1 MITVRPGSHMYHLL
15 RLLSV
20 SGEFP
25 SKSLGILGDVRTI
38 KTMIHKMETAQK
50 IRLYSNGTVI
60 KTKLFQVSGLR
71 NKRTIR
77 LAKNALPV
85 LNEFH
90 PDALGYYMNSYPD
103 NKFTGNL
110 LNMWRNHRVGE
121 AMAVCMMA
129 GIETAPYI
137 LPELQKDSIRRV
149 IPETPSYYISRDFKK
164 IYEAELSKTIFTR
177 MIGLLFYPGDC
188 YSVYN
193 TRDSVMRWS
202 GLGEIKARQEVSEI
216 VRMNAKLHEV
226 TSALLFGN
234 SEEIAL
240 QTIINSDK
248 SLKKE
253 LRFDR
258 VYNKIHFVPLNKNGV
273 DLVKI
278 LTLPDWHEKLMS
290 VLFSSK
296 TRMRGYDSIEYDAYQ
311 DDKYYYSYFDGDIA
325 RLIRFKGS
333 LQSRMQSFE
342 ILCFPWQ
349 AKFLND
355 YLSGSVTIKQ
365 LATQTVLKALK
376 IK

>member
-1 MITVRPGSHMYHLL
+1 
-15 RLLSV
+15 
-20 SGEFP
+20 
-25 SKSLGILGDVRTI
+25 
-38 KTMIHKMETAQK
+38 
-50 IRLYSNGTVI
+50 
-60 KTKLFQVSGLR
+60 
-71 NKRTIR
+71 
-77 LAKNALPV
+77 
-85 LNEFH
+85 
-90 PDALGYYMNSYPD
+90 
-103 NKFTGNL
+103 
-110 LNMWRNHRVGE
+110 
-121 AMAVCMMA
+121 
-129 GIETAPYI
+129 
-137 LPELQKDSIRRV
+137 
-149 IPETPSYYISRDFKK
+149 
-164 IYEAELSKTIFTR
+164 
-177 MIGLLFYPGDC
+177 
-188 YSVYN
+188 
-193 TRDSVMRWS
+193 MRWS
-202 GLGEIKARQEVSEI
+202 GFGEIKARQEVSEI

-273 DLVKI
+273 DLLKI
-278 LTLPDWHEKLMS
+278 LTLPDWQEKLMS

-296 TRMRGYDSIEYDAYQ
+296 TRMRGYDSIEYDAYE

-325 RLIRFKGS
+325 KLIRFKGS
-333 LQSRMQSFE
+333 LQSRTQSFE
-342 ILCFPWQ
+342 VLCFPWQ